1 MRPFPAIISF
11 SAVATSLAIGG
22 WMGPARQGAATARW
36 YRDLAKPDL
45 TPPPYIFATIWPI
58 LGLGLAFYGYRA
70 MTDTQS
76 HLKRTRIT
84 LWALLTAGI
93 LAFPLVAFQWRRL
106 QVATGLAAAMA
117 LLASGASPYPAGAT
131 LKPHA
136 LSRRWCYGL
145 ASPRGCNLRSGR
157 KTLTKIRSTASRTV
171 IDASIIH

>member
-1 MRPFPAIISF
+1 MTRPAWPESLMRPFPAIISF

-22 WMGPARQGAATARW
+22 WLGPVRQGAATARR

-45 TPPPYIFATIWPI
+45 TPPPYVFATIWPI

-106 QVATGLAAAMA
+106 QVASGLAAAMA
-117 LLASGASPYPAGAT
+117 LLALGGV
-131 LKPHA
+131 
-136 LSRRWCYGL
+136 
-145 ASPRGCNLRSGR
+145 
-157 KTLTKIRSTASRTV
+157 TASCRRDIKATCALAPMV
-171 IDASIIH
+171 PWLGFATWLQFAIWQKNPDEG